1 MLRANYANRF
11 RKSAKQFELDAYP
24 KLANGLYLFVNYGY
38 SQDSL
43 YPRHRYAAE
52 MYTNFGGGFEMSAG
66 FRRLEFAGSQV
77 TIYTGTIAK
86 YQGSWWLSFR
96 PYITPKREGTS
107 RSYQLTV
114 RRYLG
119 DADSFIGVFGG
130 IGSSP
135 GEVND
140 VTDLQRR
147 DSWKVGARLDKTL
160 GDMFILK
167 LSARYGWEE
176 LFVGRDR
183 RQFGFGVGFERRF

>member
-1 MLRANYANRF
+1 M
-11 RKSAKQFELDAYP
+11 
-24 KLANGLYLFVNYGY
+24 
-38 SQDSL
+38 
-43 YPRHRYAAE
+43 
-52 MYTNFGGGFEMSAG
+52 
-66 FRRLEFAGSQV
+66 
-77 TIYTGTIAK
+77 
-86 YQGSWWLSFR
+86 
-96 PYITPKREGTS
+96 
-107 RSYQLTV
+107 
-114 RRYLG
+114 
-119 DADSFIGVFGG
+119 FGG